1 MKFIII
7 IFYSYYNN
15 IFCGIKVGRELW
27 IFSIS
32 IDYRHFVLWQPCLC
46 MLSSDLS
53 SVHGELASVRAE
65 LLTFLTHV
73 LLGDSLAAEYL
84 ILHLISNVYVSHFK
98 WLCCMSEVW
107 PSVACSPRLI
117 YGTNLSI
124 YNVYFGKSYAYLLD
138 VLWSFS
144 TVTCFLHKVTHSPS
158 DYTSWSL
165 HCLNF
170 RYSRRDVLPLGKF
183 TLNLSGCPHSSPY
196 TEHLYKVIQ
205 QLVPSVSH

>member
-1 MKFIII
+1 
-7 IFYSYYNN
+7 
-15 IFCGIKVGRELW
+15 
-27 IFSIS
+27 
-32 IDYRHFVLWQPCLC
+32 

-65 LLTFLTHV
+65 LLTFFTHV

-84 ILHLISNVYVSHFK
+84 ILHLISNVYVSHFE

-107 PSVACSPRLI
+107 LYVASSPHLI

-124 YNVYFGKSYAYLLD
+124 YIVYFGKSYATYLLD

-144 TVTCFLHKVTHSPS
+144 TVTCFLRKQSYPQSFRLNILNFAH
-158 DYTSWSL
+158 
-165 HCLNF
+165 LNF

-183 TLNLSGCPHSSPY
+183 TLNLSGCPHGSPY